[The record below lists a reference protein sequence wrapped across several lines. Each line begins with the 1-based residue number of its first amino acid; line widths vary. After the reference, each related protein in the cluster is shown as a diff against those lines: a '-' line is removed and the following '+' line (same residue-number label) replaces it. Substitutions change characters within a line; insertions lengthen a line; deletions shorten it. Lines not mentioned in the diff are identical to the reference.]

1 MTDQHPKWKKI
12 ATGKRKNTF
21 SQTAWHRIVAIET
34 MGGFDVQPEH
44 WKLLVKRIISNPA
57 MIVPTYENPT

>member
-1 MTDQHPKWKKI
+1 MAGHDRPTPQ
-12 ATGKRKNTF
+12 
-21 SQTAWHRIVAIET
+21 IET